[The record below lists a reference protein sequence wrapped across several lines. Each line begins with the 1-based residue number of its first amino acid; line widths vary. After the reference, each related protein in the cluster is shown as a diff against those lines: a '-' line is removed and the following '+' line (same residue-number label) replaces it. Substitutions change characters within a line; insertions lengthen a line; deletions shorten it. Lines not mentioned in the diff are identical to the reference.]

1 VSCRNFTLATG
12 VTYLIAGHALNRN
25 CIFKTTNELSANE
38 RERFRILFSRVF
50 KKDISYCEFDRK
62 YMLTPLGYSYHGLMF
77 SEDQLVGTYN
87 IIPYLYNCFGTRML
101 FGLSTDM
108 MVDKEYRGGPFS
120 VIKMVYLVY
129 EGLKRDNIGFVF
141 GFPNDNAYQ
150 FTKRILKWNDIGEL
164 DFYTLPINIAALRPG
179 LSWANAITKLCA
191 GSFARMPRVQR
202 EVITKFNI
210 QKVIDKCF
218 EEHRYNGH
226 YEVIDLPSGGRCIYR
241 IYAEASGISTLY
253 IIDVDPL
260 TSKNFIDAVREIH
273 AIADKHADLILYVG
287 KLPFNPAGLIR
298 IPRSKQP
305 RRIMMCGKVLD
316 SQLVDERVLKIEN
329 WNVNISNFDVR

>member
-1 VSCRNFTLATG
+1 MPCGDFALATG
-12 VTYLIAGHALNRN
+12 VTYMIAGHAVNKN
-25 CIFKTTNELSANE
+25 CIFKTTNELSVNE
-38 RERFRILFSRVF
+38 RDLFGKLFSSVF

-77 SEDQLVGTYN
+77 SEEQLVGTYN
-87 IIPYLYNCFGTRML
+87 IIPYLYNYFGARIL

-108 MVDKEYRGGPFS
+108 MVNEEYRGGPFS
-120 VIKMVYLVY
+120 VINMVNLVY
-129 EGLKRDNIGFVF
+129 EGLKRDNIGFIF

-164 DFYTLPINIAALRPG
+164 DFYALPINIAALKPG
-179 LSWANAITKLCA
+179 LSWVNAITRLCA
-191 GSFARMPRVQR
+191 GSFARMPRIQR
-202 EVITKFNI
+202 EIVTNFNI
-210 QKVIDKCF
+210 QKVSDKCF
-218 EEHRYNGH
+218 KEHRYNGQ
-226 YEVIDLPSGGRCIYR
+226 YKVIDLPSGGRCIYR
-241 IYAEASGISTLY
+241 IYAEAGGVSTLY

-260 TSKNFIDAVREIH
+260 TSRNFVGAVREIH
-273 AIADKHADLILYVG
+273 TIADKQADLILYVG
-287 KLPFNPAGLIR
+287 KLPFNPSGLIR

-316 SQLVDERVLKIEN
+316 WQLVDERALKIEN